1 MYVICKTISQLIL
14 QCYSVATILCS
25 MFTKKLSNYKTV
37 QTVPE
42 TLSEMKSDSKD
53 NDLAFNKTK
62 TKVFLFS
69 GLRRSS

>member
-1 MYVICKTISQLIL
+1 
-14 QCYSVATILCS
+14 

>member
-1 MYVICKTISQLIL
+1 MSQLII

-42 TLSEMKSDSKD
+42 TLSEMKSDSKN
-53 NDLAFNKTK
+53 NDLEFKKIK

-69 GLRRSS
+69 GLRHSS